1 LKKIMVVDDI
11 PDQIFTIKQ
20 GLESFDDEYEVIG
33 ASSGEQCIELL
44 NNGVVPNLILSE
56 TKMLGMNGRE
66 LLNRLKENPMWEEI
80 PVFFLTAWED
90 KLTENSI
97 ARLGD
102 DYIEKPVDA
111 EELKKR
117 IDTVL
122 EKEQ

>member
-1 LKKIMVVDDI
+1 MVVDDI
-11 PDQIFTIKQ
+11 PDQIFAIKQ
-20 GLESFDDEYEVIG
+20 VLESFDDEYEVIG

-90 KLTENSI
+90 NFTENSI

-111 EELKKR
+111 EELKNR
-117 IDTVL
+117 IDKVL
-122 EKEQ
+122 KEY

>member
-1 LKKIMVVDDI
+1 MIVDDI
-11 PDQIFTIKQ
+11 PDQIFAIKQ

-56 TKMLGMNGRE
+56 TKMLGMNGGE
-66 LLNRLKENPMWEEI
+66 LLNRLKENPMWEGI
-80 PVFFLTAWED
+80 PVFFLTAWEG
-90 KLTENSI
+90 KFTENSI

-117 IDTVL
+117 IDKAL
-122 EKEQ
+122 ENKA

>member
-1 LKKIMVVDDI
+1 MKKIMVVDDI